1 MGRLFDDATPEQE
14 QAFIEERRKFAFL
27 AACQWPLSWL
37 MPARRHKRAADI
49 LYDIAYE
56 AHESEMIRHEQEMT
70 RRWAEIKDGL
80 PNGSGS
86 RTLEGQEL
94 LNYLNTELLGD
105 YFLLAGYA
113 IECVLKGY
121 LLALLPELVKDE
133 KQLDKLILTHNLC
146 QLCHECAI
154 ALSQEEQELLNL
166 ITRHIVWAKYAAPI
180 KVEDMPSPEDPED
193 DKKKSIGIENPFHQR
208 RAQSLVNGV
217 FQRGLD
223 LLNSLRNSQP

>member
-1 MGRLFDDATPEQE
+1 MGRIFTHATPEQE
-14 QAFIEERRKFAFL
+14 QAFVEERRKFQFL
-27 AACQWPLSWL
+27 TACRWPLSWL
-37 MPARRHKRAADI
+37 IPALRHKRAADI

-56 AHESEMIRHEQEMT
+56 AYEREMIRLL
-70 RRWAEIKDGL
+70 AKIKDGL
-80 PNGSGS
+80 PNGNVS

-94 LNYLNTELLGD
+94 LDHLNTELLGD

-121 LLALLPELVKDE
+121 LIALLPELVKDE
-133 KQLDKLILTHNLC
+133 KQLDKLILTHDLC

-154 ALSQEEQELLNL
+154 VLSQEEQGLLTL
-166 ITRHIVWAKYAAPI
+166 INRHITWGKYPAPI
-180 KVEDMPSPEDPED
+180 KVDDMPSGVDPED
-193 DKKKSIGIENPFHQR
+193 DKKKSLGIFNPFHQR

-223 LLNSLRNSQP
+223 LLNSMRISQP